1 MRNYR
6 KDPRGRHSTILP
18 VSALYFN
25 PNLWNACN
33 ILKYV
38 SSESQSPNVN
48 VICWF
53 LVDLQN
59 EPLHFQVPSA
69 FSRMKLDQLK
79 NGTYVKLRP
88 LWVRASNLTYTMV
101 SGWRVTASPI
111 ALCRSTQPLK
121 VNFNIK
127 KEPQSFIPKVCP
139 HLSSHSSSHKTVS
152 FEDGSS
158 QHPPFFWFAMPLG
171 CKISG

>member
-1 MRNYR
+1 MPVISWNMFFR
-6 KDPRGRHSTILP
+6 KPKSECKCDML
-18 VSALYFN
+18 VSCRFTKWATAF
-25 PNLWNACN
+25 P
-33 ILKYV
+33 
-38 SSESQSPNVN
+38 SSKC
-48 VICWF
+48 I
-53 LVDLQN
+53 
-59 EPLHFQVPSA
+59 
-69 FSRMKLDQLK
+69 SRMKLDQLK